1 MNWQKMSIDRLKEY
15 EARQSALIL
24 IPEQIKTLESN
35 FTAIRAA
42 RTDGE
47 PVKESSGNK
56 REDALITNIA
66 KRQELERNLK
76 IAEQEAEITAQGL
89 ATLTPEERKV
99 LYKFYINRPRR
110 HVEELCEE
118 LNFEKTR
125 VYEIKDIALR
135 KFTRAVYG
143 VVEI

>member
-15 EARQSALIL
+15 EARQQALIL
-24 IPEQIKTLESN
+24 IPEQIRTLEMNLS
-35 FTAIRAA
+35 AIRAA
-42 RTDGE
+42 RTDGT
-47 PVKESSGNK
+47 PVKESGNK
-56 REDALITNIA
+56 REDALINNIVT
-66 KRQELERNLK
+66 RQELEQNLK
-76 IAEQEAEITAQGL
+76 IAEREAEITAQGL

>member
-24 IPEQIKTLESN
+24 IPEQIRTLEMNLS
-35 FTAIRAA
+35 AIRAA
-42 RTDGE
+42 RTDGT
-47 PVKESSGNK
+47 PVKESGNK
-56 REDALITNIA
+56 REDALINNIVT
-66 KRQELERNLK
+66 RQELEQNLK
-76 IAEQEAEITAQGL
+76 IAEREAEITAQGL

>member
-15 EARQSALIL
+15 EARQSSLIL
-24 IPEQIKTLESN
+24 IPEQIRTLEMNLS
-35 FTAIRAA
+35 AIRAA
-42 RTDGE
+42 RTDGT
-47 PVKESSGNK
+47 PVKESGNK
-56 REDALITNIA
+56 REDALINNIV
-66 KRQELERNLK
+66 KRQELEQNLK
-76 IAEQEAEITAQGL
+76 IAEREAEITAQGL
-89 ATLTPEERKV
+89 AVLTAEERQV
-99 LYKFYINRPRR
+99 LYKFYISRPKN
-110 HVEELCEE
+110 HVEKLCEE

>member
-24 IPEQIKTLESN
+24 IPEQIKTLETN

-42 RTDGE
+42 RTDGT
-47 PVKESSGNK
+47 PVKESGNK
-56 REDALITNIA
+56 REDALLSNIA
-66 KRQELERNLK
+66 KRQELEFNLE
-76 IAEQEAEITAQGL
+76 IAEREAEITAQGL
-89 ATLTPEERKV
+89 ATLTPEERQV

>member
-1 MNWQKMSIDRLKEY
+1 MSIDRLKEY
-15 EARQSALIL
+15 EERQSALIL
-24 IPEQIKTLESN
+24 IPEQIKTLETS

-47 PVKESSGNK
+47 PVKESRGNK
-56 REDALITNIA
+56 REDALLSNIA
-66 KRQELERNLK
+66 KRQELEFNLK
-76 IAEQEAEITAQGL
+76 IAEREAEITAQGL
-89 ATLTPEERKV
+89 AILTQEERKV
-99 LYKFYINRPRR
+99 LYTFYISRPRN
-110 HVEELCEE
+110 HVEKLCEE

-143 VVEI
+143 VVEL

>member
-15 EARQSALIL
+15 EARQQALIL
-24 IPEQIKTLESN
+24 IPEQIRTLEMNLS
-35 FTAIRAA
+35 AIRAA
-42 RTDGE
+42 RTDGT
-47 PVKESSGNK
+47 PVKESGNK
-56 REDALITNIA
+56 REDRLINNIA
-66 KRQELERNLK
+66 TRKELERNLK
-76 IAEQEAEITAQGL
+76 IAESEAEITAQGL
-89 ATLTPEERKV
+89 AILTPEERTV

>member
-24 IPEQIKTLESN
+24 IPEQIRTLEMNLS
-35 FTAIRAA
+35 AIRAA
-42 RTDGE
+42 RTDGT
-47 PVKESSGNK
+47 PVKESGNK
-56 REDALITNIA
+56 REDALINNIV
-66 KRQELERNLK
+66 KRQELEQNLK
-76 IAEQEAEITAQGL
+76 IAEREAEITAQGL

-143 VVEI
+143 VVEL